1 MIDGKNF
8 FNQPVDSDMSMYNN
22 IRKIATGQGDDYT
35 TICLLAYNYLKEYFK
50 MIAIDTRKQQSL
62 DADPK
67 TIQEIILLEI

>member
-1 MIDGKNF
+1 MIGGKNF
-8 FNQPVDSDMSMYNN
+8 FNQPVNSDMSVHNN

-35 TICLLAYNYLKEYFK
+35 TSCLLAYNHLKEYFK

-67 TIQEIILLEI
+67 AMQQIILL